1 MTPREELL
9 SSRRLGQ
16 VGAELLYKTVWLVA
30 VGNGFPPPE
39 GSANWDETAVAETA
53 HDFVKD
59 ERGPKRLF
67 DIAVRSVD
75 DRSFERL
82 LEAAVL
88 NYLRDM
94 ARATDMGK
102 LIVRVKEILR
112 DEKNFETVPRSP
124 ERWTLADGPTRRST
138 ASPGELAAATAGVEV
153 VVPRWT
159 SERRH
164 APLADRASFIRLMIS
179 VLTTA
184 AGSLTAVDLV
194 HALTARLDHRRT
206 AYATNLDIREQVSEP
221 ARTSHNP
228 ATLIVAELHAIDIFN
243 SLSDRE
249 RIIVTTLEKNV
260 RDLGLLIDSGKT
272 QAALIRQRLIDRLRD
287 ELSDAD
293 NPDGIA
299 TILCGLCDGWIESR
313 TKRDDATSRPNE
325 RNRRG
330 DNR

>member
-16 VGAELLYKTVWLVA
+16 AGAELLYKTVWLVA

-39 GSANWDETAVAETA
+39 GSANWNETATAETA

-59 ERGPKRLF
+59 DRGPKRLL

-75 DRSFERL
+75 DPSFERL

-88 NYLRDM
+88 NYLRDI

-112 DEKNFETVPRSP
+112 DEKDFETVQGYPD
-124 ERWTLADGPTRRST
+124 RWTLAGGPTKPST
-138 ASPGELAAATAGVEV
+138 ASPGELASATAGVEV

-159 SERRH
+159 SERRDP
-164 APLADRASFIRLMIS
+164 PLADRASFVRLMIS

-184 AGSLTAVDLV
+184 AGSLTAVDLA
-194 HALTARLDHRRT
+194 HALTARLDHRKT
-206 AYATNLDIREQVSEP
+206 AYTTNLDIREQVSEP
-221 ARTSHNP
+221 ARTSRNP
-228 ATLIVAELHAIDIFN
+228 ATLIAAELHAIDIFN

-249 RIIVTTLEKNV
+249 RIIVTTLDKNV

-299 TILCGLCDGWIESR
+299 TILCGLCDDWIESR
-313 TKRDDATSRPNE
+313 TKRDDATSRPSE

>member
-16 VGAELLYKTVWLVA
+16 AGAELLYKTVWLVA

-112 DEKNFETVPRSP
+112 DEKDFETVPGSP
-124 ERWTLADGPTRRST
+124 ERWTLVGGLTTPST
-138 ASPGELAAATAGVEV
+138 ASPRELAVATVGVEV
-153 VVPRWT
+153 VVPKWT
-159 SERRH
+159 SERRN

-184 AGSLTAVDLV
+184 AGSLTAVDLA

-206 AYATNLDIREQVSEP
+206 AYATNLDIRERVSEP
-221 ARTSHNP
+221 ARTSRNP
-228 ATLIVAELHAIDIFN
+228 ATLIVAEMHAIDIFN

-249 RIIVTTLEKNV
+249 RIIVTTLDKNV

-293 NPDGIA
+293 NPDGIV

-313 TKRDDATSRPNE
+313 TKSDDATSGLNE

>member
-1 MTPREELL
+1 MTPRAELL
-9 SSRRLGQ
+9 SARQLGQ
-16 VGAELLYKTVWLVA
+16 AGAELLYKTVWLVA

-39 GSANWDETAVAETA
+39 GSVNWNETAVAEIA
-53 HDFVKD
+53 HDFVND
-59 ERGPKRLF
+59 ERGPKRLL

-88 NYLRDM
+88 NFLRDM

-112 DEKNFETVPRSP
+112 DEKDFETVSGSP
-124 ERWTLADGPTRRST
+124 ERWTLAGGPTTPST
-138 ASPGELAAATAGVEV
+138 ASPGDLASATTGVEV

-159 SERRH
+159 SERRD
-164 APLADRASFIRLMIS
+164 APLADRASFVRLMTS
-179 VLTTA
+179 VLTAA
-184 AGSLTAVDLV
+184 AGSLTAVDLA
-194 HALTARLDHRRT
+194 HALTARLDHRKT
-206 AYATNLDIREQVSEP
+206 ALATNLDIREQVSEP
-221 ARTSHNP
+221 VQTSRNP
-228 ATLIVAELHAIDIFN
+228 ANLIVAELHAIDIFN

-249 RIIVTTLEKNV
+249 RIIVTTLDKTV

-293 NPDGIA
+293 NPDSTV
-299 TILCGLCDGWIESR
+299 TILCELCDDWIQSR
-313 TKRDDATSRPNE
+313 TKRDDATSKFNE
-325 RNRRG
+325 RNEKG
-330 DNR
+330 